1 MWVYVIKRVLAF
13 IPTVFIVLTLIFVLT
28 RIIPGDP
35 AWVLVGHQGVTQE
48 KVEEVR
54 QQLGIDKPILIQY
67 ITWLPKVFKGDFGNS
82 IFYQRPVIELISE
95 RFTVTLSLASIALL
109 LTLIIALPLGI
120 LSATNHNTLVDNVSM
135 VSAVLGVS
143 LPQFWLGFLFIIL
156 FSVTLRWFPTSGYR
170 RLSFGFIPWIRYLFL
185 PVLALS
191 LSQIALLTRI
201 TRSSML
207 EVLGK
212 EYIVTAQAKGLS
224 QGKVV
229 YKHALK
235 NAMITI
241 ITAVGLVFALSLGG
255 SVIIENVFAIPG
267 LGRLIVTAAIRRDY
281 PIIEGGMLYLTG
293 IALLINLLVDISYTF
308 INPQVMYE

>member
-1 MWVYVIKRVLAF
+1 MWVYIIKRIFAF

-28 RIIPGDP
+28 RIVPGDP

-54 QQLGIDKPILIQY
+54 RQLGLDKPILIQY
-67 ITWLPKVFKGDFGNS
+67 ITWLPKVFKGDFGES
-82 IFYQRPVIELISE
+82 IFYRRPVIELISE
-95 RFTVTLSLASIALL
+95 RFTVTLSLASLALF
-109 LTLIIALPLGI
+109 LTLIVAFPLGI
-120 LSATNHNTLVDNVSM
+120 LSATNHNTLIDNVSM

-170 RLSFGFIPWIRYLFL
+170 RLSFGFIPWIRYLVL

-201 TRSSML
+201 IRSSML

-241 ITAVGLVFALSLGG
+241 ITAIGLVFALSLGG

-267 LGRLIVTAAIRRDY
+267 LGRLIVTAAVRRDY

-293 IALLINLLVDISYTF
+293 IALLINLFVDISYTF

>member
-1 MWVYVIKRVLAF
+1 MWVYIIKRIFAF

-28 RIIPGDP
+28 RIVPGDP

-54 QQLGIDKPILIQY
+54 RQLGLDKPILIQY
-67 ITWLPKVFKGDFGNS
+67 ITWLPKVFKGDFGES
-82 IFYQRPVIELISE
+82 IFYRRPVIELISE
-95 RFTVTLSLASIALL
+95 RFTVTLSLASLALF
-109 LTLIIALPLGI
+109 LTLIVAFPLGI

-170 RLSFGFIPWIRYLFL
+170 RLSFGFIPWIRYLVL

-201 TRSSML
+201 IRSSML

-241 ITAVGLVFALSLGG
+241 ITAIGLVFALSLGG

-267 LGRLIVTAAIRRDY
+267 LGRLIVTAAVRRDY

-293 IALLINLLVDISYTF
+293 IALLINLFVDISYTF